1 MLNISPINFTR
12 ITNNFAKANQPIKQG
27 LAQDVFV
34 KSTNNVSFK
43 GNEVQA
49 EKSDFV
55 KWAEETDFVNKQ
67 LKNILT
73 NDNLKIGE
81 GNSHTAFN
89 IPGNDDYILRIGTS
103 ALKYMN
109 MGNIEKATL
118 EDSGDNLDI
127 NVGQKVASISVPS
140 DFARPNEPDW
150 LKTEIEIMKKQSGES
165 IGVQP
170 PETLVTG
177 EFVSVQKEGVLPYE
191 DPSRKEKYAR
201 TIHQVAELPIESYE
215 KLIKDFQTASEKGF
229 HFDHL
234 NSNNLLVDAENQS
247 VNFIDMEKGSEPV
260 KPSYSNLIYSLTNI
274 QYYDTYTSQ
283 YCNDRTPEQKEAAL
297 KDTVQIIN
305 KFLQAMEN
313 TGAKF
318 NRNDHSYEFTIS
330 FANSVP
336 CAMSAAY
343 GLNGFFEYAATRG
356 LVEGN

>member
-27 LAQDVFV
+27 LAQDFFV
-34 KSTNNVSFK
+34 KNTNNVSFK
-43 GNEVQA
+43 GNEVQV

-55 KWAEETDFVNKQ
+55 KWAEKTDFINTQ
-67 LKNILT
+67 LIDIIRNPENVIGSGFVHTAYLIPQNEEYVLRVESDALPYIDCKNI
-73 NDNLKIGE
+73 N
-81 GNSHTAFN
+81 
-89 IPGNDDYILRIGTS
+89 
-103 ALKYMN
+103 
-109 MGNIEKATL
+109 KAKV
-118 EDSGDNLDI
+118 EDAEDKDLDI
-127 NVGQKVASISVPS
+127 NIGQTVANIVLKN
-140 DFARPNEPDW
+140 DWDEPYTVINV
-150 LKTEIEIMKKQSGES
+150 LKKQTGES
-165 IGVQP
+165 VGVQP
-170 PETLVTG
+170 AETLSKDGWGV
-177 EFVSVQKEGVLPYE
+177 EEYGVLPYY
-191 DPSRKEKYAR
+191 DITRKEKYAR

-260 KPSYSNLIYSLTNI
+260 KPSYSNLLYSLTNI
-274 QYYDTYTSQ
+274 QYYETYTSR
-283 YCNDRTPEQKEAAL
+283 YYNDRTDEQKEAAL

-356 LVEGN
+356 LVETN